1 MITGTMN
8 KESNKKPINFSA
20 PKKLYRIG
28 EVIRHTGLS
37 RQTIHNYTVFG
48 LITEAERTDAGHRLY
63 DEDVFGLLS
72 RIEALKAEN
81 KTLRDIRKILDQEA
95 GA

>member
-1 MITGTMN
+1 M
-8 KESNKKPINFSA
+8 KEQSKKTNINFTA

-72 RIEALKAEN
+72 RIEALKADS
-81 KTLRDIRKILDQEA
+81 KTLREIRKILDQEA
-95 GA
+95 RA